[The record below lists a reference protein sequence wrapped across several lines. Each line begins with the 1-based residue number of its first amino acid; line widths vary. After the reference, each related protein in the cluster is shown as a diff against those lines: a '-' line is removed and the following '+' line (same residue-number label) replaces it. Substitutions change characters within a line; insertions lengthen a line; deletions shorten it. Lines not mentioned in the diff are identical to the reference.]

1 MRKKEFAVNKKI
13 ILLVLILP
21 IFLMVSLFAATR
33 TVSLAVEVPVSGIEI
48 LGEPI
53 VYLDLDQD
61 ETYRVDYAVYPTN
74 AKNRKVTFST
84 EAVGDGEL
92 CELIFSQG
100 EIVPQTAGIAKVTL
114 TTVDGGFSDSFIVE
128 VSSGRLSSIEC
139 SVEKSTLSVGETVSV
154 STVFKPASASNLLL
168 TYSSSNPLVA
178 TVDGNGVIRGVGRG
192 NAVITVTSEADPSIK
207 DTVAITVSQEE
218 QLVFSEGTVA
228 TAQKTGSLNLSVRD
242 EHDYTYTYTA
252 VDKNG
257 QALASDRFR
266 LSFDTSNAANGH
278 ILVNYEL
285 LDTAYLGKVT
295 VTVTAS
301 FGGAALSESCEI
313 VFANDFEIA
322 FSQEVIA
329 LENGKN
335 TAVSFTVT
343 PSNAAVN
350 LSATLSNGNAS
361 VLPTSGGRI
370 DLYTQKAGVS
380 VLTLTATDPLTGV
393 SKTETVTL
401 VIKPTSLYVKE
412 SISPY
417 GVENRL
423 AVGGREA
430 DGSPNRF
437 GLSLEYDQTKVQE
450 GFGAYLSFVT
460 DNPMVT
466 VNENGVLLIAEDFV
480 GEVTVRGVFSAHGVR
495 SESAPMTVLCVGNGR
510 NVRSFKELYETV
522 NAGLPVVLMENI
534 VDDFG
539 YIDGAMFY
547 TEETVE
553 KIHTTYDDTFY
564 KNGGREDEAFV
575 KVLLSFRNDLYGNG
589 YAINAGNVTMQ
600 LDGIGALKPDA
611 LFRGPLNF
619 VSLTDNMASV
629 KAQDNICFAL
639 YEGVSVR
646 NVTLQGCTLS
656 NETGAVD
663 LTDLDYVGTTVEVL
677 GDGVEILYSRVEN
690 GRTVLRVFGDA
701 EDASKKITVNISN
714 SVLGYAREFILRMGS
729 NAFVDPEGESFAS
742 ARLPGDNGQVFPAQK
757 TYALMSPEEKA
768 AYDEAFV
775 KTYVNVKNSVFT
787 EAGIFAVGIDS
798 HFSGMYLDRGSTAVG
813 PTFASLV
820 PEWHDLAKT
829 SYGAK
834 LTFEGDVRLYSWK
847 DLSMID
853 SSTLIEV
860 NEALTENHPEL
871 DLRLNVADMV
881 NTVAKKPNFGNI
893 VYNKNGKQF
902 AHAGITFFGGGYNY
916 GVFEYK
922 NPANPMFAELTGYEI
937 NLADADKEFLNSAA
951 GNESFY
957 FLLANANSSFSLEE
971 QERLL
976 ASEDGFDFIKRRDE

>member
-1 MRKKEFAVNKKI
+1 MNKKI
-13 ILLVLILP
+13 ILLLLILP
-21 IFLMVSLFAATR
+21 LFLMVSLFAATR

-48 LGEPI
+48 LGDRI

-74 AKNRKVTFST
+74 AKNCEVKFST
-84 EAVGDGEL
+84 EAVGESEL
-92 CELIFSQG
+92 CKLIFSDG

-114 TTVDGGFSDSFIVE
+114 TTFDGGFSDSFIVE
-128 VSSGRLSSIEC
+128 VSSGRLESIEC
-139 SVEKSTLSVGETVSV
+139 SVEKNTLSVGETAAV
-154 STVFKPASASNLLL
+154 STVFKPSSASNLLL
-168 TYSSSNPLVA
+168 TYTSSNPSVA
-178 TVDGNGVIRGVGRG
+178 TVSDGGVIRGVGRG
-192 NAVITVTSEADPSIK
+192 NAVITVTSAADPSIK
-207 DTVAITVSQEE
+207 DTVAITITQEE
-218 QLVFSEGTVA
+218 QLVFSEGKVA

-242 EHDYTYTYTA
+242 EHEYTYTYTA

-257 QALASDRFR
+257 QALSSDRFS
-266 LSFDTSNAANGH
+266 LTFDTTNAQNGH
-278 ILVNYEL
+278 ILINYEL
-285 LDTAYLGKVT
+285 LDASYLGKVT
-295 VTVTAS
+295 LTVTAS
-301 FGGAALSESCEI
+301 FDGALLSESCEI
-313 VFANDFEIA
+313 VFTNDFEIA
-322 FSQEVIA
+322 FSQAVVA

-343 PSNAAVN
+343 PSNAAIN
-350 LSATLSNGNAS
+350 LSAALSNGNAS
-361 VLPTSGGRI
+361 VATITGGNI
-370 DLYTQKAGVS
+370 VLYTQKAGVS

-401 VIKPTSLYVKE
+401 VIKPSSLHIEE
-412 SISPY
+412 SIRPY
-417 GVENRL
+417 GDENRL

-437 GLSLEYDQTKVQE
+437 GLNLAYDQTKVQE

-460 DNPMVT
+460 DNPKVT
-466 VNENGVLLIAEDFV
+466 VNEDGVLAIAPDFV
-480 GEVTVRGVFSAHGVR
+480 GEVSVRGVFSAEGIGY
-495 SESAPMTVLCVGNGR
+495 ESAPMEIYCVGNGV
-510 NVRSFKELYETV
+510 NVRSFKALYETV

-539 YIDGAMFY
+539 YIDGSMY
-547 TEETVE
+547 YNEQTVT

-564 KNGGREDEAFV
+564 KNGGRENEAVV

-600 LDGIGALKPDA
+600 LDSSGALKADA

-646 NVTLQGCTLS
+646 NVTLQGCTLDDS
-656 NETGAVD
+656 TGEVD

-677 GDGVEILYSRVEN
+677 GDDVEILYSRVEN

-701 EDASKKITVNISN
+701 ADASKKITVNISN

-757 TYALMSPEEKA
+757 TYAAMSPEEKA
-768 AYDEAFV
+768 AYDEKFV
-775 KTYVNVKNSVFT
+775 KTFVNVKNSVFT

-798 HFSGMYLDRGSTAVG
+798 HFSGLYLDRGSTAVG
-813 PTFASLV
+813 PAFASLV
-820 PEWHDLAKT
+820 PGWHDLAKT

-834 LTFEGDVRLYSWK
+834 LSFEGDVRLYSWK
-847 DLSMID
+847 DLGMID

-860 NEALTENHPEL
+860 NETLTENYPDL
-871 DLRLNVADMV
+871 DLGLNVADMV
-881 NTVAKKPNFGNI
+881 NTVAEKPGFGNI
-893 VYNKNGKQF
+893 VYNKGGKKF

-922 NPANPMFAELTGYEI
+922 NPTNQAFADLTGYEI
-937 NLADADKEFLNSAA
+937 NLADADKAFLNAAA
-951 GNESFY
+951 GGESFY
-957 FLLANANSSFSLEE
+957 FLLASANSSFLPEY
-971 QERLL
+971 QEALF
-976 ASEDGFDFIKRRDE
+976 ASGNAFDCIARRD